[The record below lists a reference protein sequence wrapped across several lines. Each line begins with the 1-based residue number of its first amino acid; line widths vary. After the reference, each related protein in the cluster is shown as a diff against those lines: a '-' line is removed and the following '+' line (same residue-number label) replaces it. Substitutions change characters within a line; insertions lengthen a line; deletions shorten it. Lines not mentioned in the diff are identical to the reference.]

1 VVYSQNKARDELTA
15 MKLQQ
20 ASIGRALEFIKHQQ
34 ASTGRDLEAV
44 KHEQASTDRDLGGP
58 SNMSRNRPIKR
69 SLR

>member
-1 VVYSQNKARDELTA
+1 